1 MNVLYVRFKAVC
13 RNRHCFFTLA
23 RHYRTLLRSCAR
35 YLALDV
41 GQKVHA
47 AAITSGLLNTPN
59 AFLRNAV
66 LHMYAACGRAVSARK
81 LFDEIPLSQKDTVD
95 WTVLMG
101 SYIRAGLPLS
111 ALKLFIDMRREIVPV
126 DELTMV
132 SVFNGCAKLGHDGVG
147 VQGHAFLIKIGL
159 DFCVKA
165 CNAIMDMYVKCGL
178 INETRKVF
186 DELRERSVVS
196 WTILLEGVVRMEGL
210 EIARLVFDKMPERN
224 IVAWTIMIAGY
235 VENGFTMEAFRLLS
249 LMLFDLRFELNFVS
263 LCSWLSASAQ
273 SGNVMMGKW
282 VHVYYLKKI
291 HSELDAMISTSLID
305 MYAKCGRIDDAFRV
319 FAMTPQRNVITWNV
333 MLSGLAMQGKGNT
346 LLDMFGEMVK
356 DVKPDDVTFT
366 AVLSACSHSGLVDQG
381 RHFFYNLEPMYG
393 IKPSMEHFSCF
404 VDLLGRAGYLE
415 EAKSVIQKMP
425 MPPNEVVLGSLL
437 GACSV
442 HKNIEMGE
450 CLMKELVQMYPHNSE
465 YHILLSNMYV
475 FAGKRDKA
483 NSLRGIL
490 KHRGIRKVPGISSIY
505 VGGHWSNSSV

>member
-1 MNVLYVRFKAVC
+1 
-13 RNRHCFFTLA
+13 
-23 RHYRTLLRSCAR
+23 
-35 YLALDV
+35 
-41 GQKVHA
+41 
-47 AAITSGLLNTPN
+47 
-59 AFLRNAV
+59 
-66 LHMYAACGRAVSARK
+66 MYAACGRALSARK
-81 LFDEIPLSQKDTVD
+81 LFDQIPLSQKDTVD

-132 SVFNGCAKLGHDGVG
+132 SVFNGCAKLGHDGVEVG

-249 LMLFDLRFELNFVS
+249 IMLFDLRFELNFVS
-263 LCSWLSASAQ
+263 LCSWLSAYAQ
-273 SGNVMMGKW
+273 SGNIMMGKW

-291 HSELDAMISTSLID
+291 NSELDAMISTSLID

-333 MLSGLAMQGKGNT
+333 MLSGLAKQGKGNT